1 MMMRQIVPYL
11 LVALV
16 CVAFAPASYAS
27 GVADSKELTNLISQ
41 SCDARMTPNDLAF
54 FLATHN
60 YDATPKDGYV
70 QVKIDGTIFKVM
82 PNGTNP
88 GLGQPVNYQLARH
101 LPPGSLVSSS
111 SSLSSGPGN
120 FPHLSVHLARIS

>member
-1 MMMRQIVPYL
+1 MMRQIVTYL
-11 LVALV
+11 MAALV

-41 SCDARMTPNDLAF
+41 SCYVHMTPNDLAF

-70 QVKIDGTIFKVM
+70 QVKIDGTIYKVV
-82 PNGTNP
+82 PNGENSE
-88 GLGQPVNYQLARH
+88 LAD
-101 LPPGSLVSSS
+101 
-111 SSLSSGPGN
+111 
-120 FPHLSVHLARIS
+120 ISIMN

>member
-11 LVALV
+11 LAALV
-16 CVAFAPASYAS
+16 CAAFAPASYAS
-27 GVADSKELTNLISQ
+27 GVADCKEMTKLISQ

-70 QVKIDGTIFKVM
+70 QVKIDGTICKVVL
-82 PNGTNP
+82 NSANSGI
-88 GLGQPVNYQLARH
+88 
-101 LPPGSLVSSS
+101 VSQSII
-111 SSLSSGPGN
+111 N
-120 FPHLSVHLARIS
+120 

>member
-16 CVAFAPASYAS
+16 CAAFAPASYAS
-27 GVADSKELTNLISQ
+27 GVDESKELTKLISQ
-41 SCDARMTPNDLAF
+41 SCDALMTPNDMAF

-60 YDATPKDGYV
+60 LDATPNDGYV
-70 QVKIDGTIFKVM
+70 QVKIDGTIYKVV

-88 GLGQPVNYQLARH
+88 GLAD
-101 LPPGSLVSSS
+101 
-111 SSLSSGPGN
+111 
-120 FPHLSVHLARIS
+120 ISIMN

>member
-11 LVALV
+11 LAALV
-16 CVAFAPASYAS
+16 CAAFAPASYAS
-27 GVADSKELTNLISQ
+27 GVADSKELTKLISQ

-70 QVKIDGTIFKVM
+70 QVKIDGTICKVVL
-82 PNGTNP
+82 NGANS
-88 GLGQPVNYQLARH
+88 GI
-101 LPPGSLVSSS
+101 VSPSII
-111 SSLSSGPGN
+111 N
-120 FPHLSVHLARIS
+120 